1 MAKGKKRTVI
11 VDDDLGSIK
20 GENLLDLKPM
30 RSRKWRRGDRVTIV
44 VPKTRTMFG
53 KHFCDA
59 LGIKPTYKVNLDELG
74 SAIWKMCD
82 GKTTVRDIGKN
93 LKKEFGERIEP
104 VYDRLGTF
112 IRIMRNEE
120 LIKFVK

>member
-1 MAKGKKRTVI
+1 MAKGKRKSVAE
-11 VDDDLGSIK
+11 DEDLGSVK

-30 RSRKWRRGDRVTIV
+30 RTRKWKRGERVTIL
-44 VPKTRTMFG
+44 VPKTKTVLG

-59 LGIKPTYKVNLDELG
+59 LGIKPTYKVNLDEYG

-82 GKTTVRDIGKN
+82 GKTTVREMGKR

-120 LIKFVK
+120 LIKFLR